1 MSVAAGVFFSCDH
14 GNLRVPPQMLP
25 MAGNKAF
32 VGNYS
37 GTLMVNNIIAP
48 EGVGFFGVLGG

>member
-1 MSVAAGVFFSCDH
+1 
-14 GNLRVPPQMLP
+14 MLP